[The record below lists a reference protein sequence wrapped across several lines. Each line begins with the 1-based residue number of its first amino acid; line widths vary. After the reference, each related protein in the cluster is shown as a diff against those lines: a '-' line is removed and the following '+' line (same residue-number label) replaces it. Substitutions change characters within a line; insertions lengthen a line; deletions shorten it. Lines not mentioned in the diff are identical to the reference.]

1 MAVLAPNLASPHK
14 VVYIPFGSTATP
26 AGTAVVAS
34 SVYRIWMT
42 DATSEILAIQL
53 VRQTGAAGSVT
64 YQAGF
69 IPVTTATGAL
79 TVLASSAVTDTT
91 AGLITLPI
99 DADANDAAKGTT
111 VPPGTVIGFTTN
123 SGSVTTTVLQGV
135 LIRYRSV

>member
-1 MAVLAPNLASPHK
+1 MAVLVPNLASPHK

-34 SVYRIWMT
+34 SVYRMWMT

-53 VRQTGAAGSVT
+53 VRQSGAAGSVT
-64 YQAGF
+64 YQAGYN
-69 IPVTTATGAL
+69 PATTATGAL
-79 TVLASSAVTDTT
+79 TALATTAVTDTA
-91 AGLITLPI
+91 AGLINVPI
-99 DADANDAAKGTT
+99 DADANDAAKGTI

-123 SGSVTTTVLQGV
+123 SGSITTTVLQGV